1 MKILGY
7 TLAAFSGAIIII
19 VAVNFGILVLP
30 EKIAPSNA
38 VIELNLRYT
47 DLLTVMFAG
56 ATLVLAALAIMVGV
70 VAIFTYQ
77 GIKDEAGR
85 TIEKTVAVKSKQL
98 DSQIQ
103 RRIQIALE
111 KAGREGAL
119 DEALERALVS
129 IGIGGGRL
137 DQEVD
142 QDPEQDTER

>member
-19 VAVNFGILVLP
+19 VAVNLGVLVLP
-30 EKIAPSNA
+30 QKIAPSSA
-38 VIELNLRYT
+38 TIELNLRYT
-47 DLLTVMFAG
+47 DFLTVMFAG

-85 TIEKTVAVKSKQL
+85 TIEKTVAIKSKQL
-98 DSQIQ
+98 DIQIQ
-103 RRIQIALE
+103 EHIQIALE

-129 IGIGGGRL
+129 IGLGGGRL
-137 DQEVD
+137 DQEAD